1 MELLFK
7 EVFDLAGS
15 LICHQLPERSLMAG
29 NMVLP
34 VCARD
39 TGLYAGVL
47 TAFAYLAITRRLDAQ
62 RPPGLAAAVAMT
74 VLMAPMVFDGA
85 LSYAGLIDTNNTAR
99 LFTGLFFGMPIP
111 ILLAPVANFD
121 AEGPNDRPVLK
132 KWTEMMIV
140 YGAGI
145 LIGVLLLHGLIP
157 YIIAGLIYVGGF
169 LSLISR
175 IVYTLIRRSGLRSK
189 WRLRAMT
196 VLVSALAVTALY
208 FLSSY
213 ILQPLKEMLL
223 AC

>member
-1 MELLFK
+1 MPPGYDSRPISFAEMELLFK

-85 LSYAGLIDTNNTAR
+85 LSYGPDRTNNSKTVHR
-99 LFTGLFFGMPIP
+99 LVFGMPIP
-111 ILLAPVANFD
+111 YCSHLSPILTQRGRMTACTGKMD
-121 AEGPNDRPVLK
+121 
-132 KWTEMMIV
+132 EMMIV
-140 YGAGI
+140 
-145 LIGVLLLHGLIP
+145 
-157 YIIAGLIYVGGF
+157 
-169 LSLISR
+169 
-175 IVYTLIRRSGLRSK
+175 
-189 WRLRAMT
+189 
-196 VLVSALAVTALY
+196 
-208 FLSSY
+208 
-213 ILQPLKEMLL
+213 
-223 AC
+223 

>member
-1 MELLFK
+1 
-7 EVFDLAGS
+7 
-15 LICHQLPERSLMAG
+15 MAG